1 MSYVSY
7 RFEVGN
13 LLPKFGELIFGF
25 CVISNNGVLDSVWI
39 VFRSEFVNFYTDY
52 SGFSSIVAL

>member
-13 LLPKFGELIFGF
+13 LLPKFGELKFGF
-25 CVISNNGVLDSVWI
+25 CDISNNGVFDSVWI

>member
-13 LLPKFGELIFGF
+13 LLPKFGELKFGF
-25 CVISNNGVLDSVWI
+25 CVISNNGVLDSDWI